1 MLAHLTAIKA
11 LVVPLMPVYIGDA
24 TGATVLPYL
33 LLWSSGGL
41 PGIEQAVDGIRT
53 DLDTTVG
60 ATFVA
65 TTAEGALIAQKR
77 GRGVLAP
84 GGAPKALTVA
94 GRTAWLVLFDS
105 QPVTIDRD
113 VTPHVAVAVD
123 VYRLISTPS

>member
-11 LVVPLMPVYIGDA
+11 LVSPLMPVYIGDA
-24 TGATVLPYL
+24 TGATVLPYS
-33 LLWSSGGL
+33 LLWASGGT
-41 PGIEQAVDGIRT
+41 PGTEQDVTGTRT

-60 ATFVA
+60 VTTVA

-77 GRGVLAP
+77 VRGVLVP
-84 GGAPKALTVA
+84 GGAPKSLTVA
-94 GRTAWLVLFDS
+94 GRTAWLLLFDS

-123 VYRLISTPS
+123 VYRMISTPA